1 MNTLDING
9 RTENIYRPYD
19 FERLVEQYMGQDAAK
34 YFHQYQERADEE
46 VRSAQEGENSDL
58 RFYEGQL
65 YSNQGAFQDVLDKA
79 YTILDLLDAKRM
91 NRKKIAEEV
100 REIGKIVSNQL

>member
-1 MNTLDING
+1 MDTLDING

-19 FERLVEQYMGQDAAK
+19 FERLVEQHMGQDAAK
-34 YFHQYQERADEE
+34 YFHQYQEQADEE

-100 REIGKIVSNQL
+100 REIGKIASNQL